1 MPQRAGRHGC
11 LASSLVIYFNT
22 QNGLDPKTAGFFTA
36 GCVFAGLLMRPIGGN
51 VADRVGGFYLASS
64 LGYSKQRSGSYQAG
78 FLIFAALAIFALVGL
93 TSVKIRW
100 RTPWGAS
107 HLTVARI

>member
-1 MPQRAGRHGC
+1 LPQRAGRHGC

-64 LGYSKQRSGSYQAG
+64 LGYSKQLSGSY
-78 FLIFAALAIFALVGL
+78 
-93 TSVKIRW
+93 
-100 RTPWGAS
+100 
-107 HLTVARI
+107 